1 MNVAAAVAGRK
12 EACGRGAD
20 GVAGCRETGKGPCFL
35 PATPQD
41 QFIACSRDDSIH
53 VPVHVPQ
60 PSGVR
65 GLAAAN
71 ALPGPPITSLMH
83 ASACHRTRMHAPA
96 RTAEPVCSQSWAM
109 KSRSLPRALK
119 FPGKTAKVTI
129 STKMFAKTLQEQ
141 KLGYKIPVPRYNTRS
156 LPRLCNSPS
165 KIVQDSPIVHDINL
179 LDVQVLIG
187 SFYLLNYLLLFC
199 TSSTVVCRA
208 RNTAVTGSRATRARQ
223 ATHTQQ
229 ATTCLPIS
237 SSCTT

>member
-12 EACGRGAD
+12 EACGRGAY

-53 VPVHVPQ
+53 VPAHVPQ

-65 GLAAAN
+65 GLAAAH

-109 KSRSLPRALK
+109 KSRSLPRAFQGKRLK
-119 FPGKTAKVTI
+119 SPFP
-129 STKMFAKTLQEQ
+129 Q
-141 KLGYKIPVPRYNTRS
+141 RC
-156 LPRLCNSPS
+156 LPRPCRNKSS
-165 KIVQDSPIVHDINL
+165 GTKYQYHVTTHVHYQDSAIVHP
-179 LDVQVLIG
+179 
-187 SFYLLNYLLLFC
+187 
-199 TSSTVVCRA
+199 R
-208 RNTAVTGSRATRARQ
+208 
-223 ATHTQQ
+223 
-229 ATTCLPIS
+229 
-237 SSCTT
+237 

>member
-1 MNVAAAVAGRK
+1 MCTHAH
-12 EACGRGAD
+12 
-20 GVAGCRETGKGPCFL
+20 
-35 PATPQD
+35 
-41 QFIACSRDDSIH
+41 ACSRACARAYHPTDAQPSPSVVGDEIA
-53 VPVHVPQ
+53 HVPQ

-179 LDVQVLIG
+179 LAVLIVLSLRLSSWHFLDLVLYVHCVVDLVHAKVD
-187 SFYLLNYLLLFC
+187 SF
-199 TSSTVVCRA
+199 T
-208 RNTAVTGSRATRARQ
+208 
-223 ATHTQQ
+223 
-229 ATTCLPIS
+229 
-237 SSCTT
+237 

>member
-53 VPVHVPQ
+53 VPAHVPQ

-96 RTAEPVCSQSWAM
+96 HVPQHTAEPVVGDEI
-109 KSRSLPRALK
+109 ALSPTG

-129 STKMFAKTLQEQ
+129 STKMFAKTMQEQ
-141 KLGYKIPVPRYNTRS
+141 NAQVQNTS
-156 LPRLCNSPS
+156 ITLQHTLTT
-165 KIVQDSPIVHDINL
+165 K
-179 LDVQVLIG
+179 
-187 SFYLLNYLLLFC
+187 
-199 TSSTVVCRA
+199 
-208 RNTAVTGSRATRARQ
+208 TGQ
-223 ATHTQQ
+223 
-229 ATTCLPIS
+229 
-237 SSCTT
+237 

>member
-65 GLAAAN
+65 GLAAAH

-83 ASACHRTRMHAPA
+83 ASACARTRMHAAAHVPEHTTPPMHSRA
-96 RTAEPVCSQSWAM
+96 RPSWAM
-109 KSRSLPRALK
+109 KSPMCHSPAGCAVSPQR
-119 FPGKTAKVTI
+119 
-129 STKMFAKTLQEQ
+129 
-141 KLGYKIPVPRYNTRS
+141 TR
-156 LPRLCNSPS
+156 
-165 KIVQDSPIVHDINL
+165 
-179 LDVQVLIG
+179 
-187 SFYLLNYLLLFC
+187 
-199 TSSTVVCRA
+199 CRA
-208 RNTAVTGSRATRARQ
+208 RQSHR
-223 ATHTQQ
+223 
-229 ATTCLPIS
+229 
-237 SSCTT
+237 SCTPAHVTARACMHPRVPPSPCAASRGR